1 MRRPVHIGSGIYL
14 ETNMSANGI
23 RNLILKLIKE
33 FNIPTNSFKVYLK
46 ADYTS
51 LNKQLALDI

>member
-1 MRRPVHIGSGIYL
+1 MHIGGGIYI
-14 ETNMSANGI
+14 ETNMSANSI
-23 RNLILKLIKE
+23 RNLILKLLKE
-33 FNIPTNSFKVYLK
+33 FSIPTNSFNVYLK

>member
-1 MRRPVHIGSGIYL
+1 
-14 ETNMSANGI
+14 MSANAI
-23 RNLILKLIKE
+23 RNLTLKLLKE

-51 LNKQLALDI
+51 LNKQLAMEI